1 MKVTETEFS
10 VFRAI
15 VKGIGVYELVL
26 CMSDL
31 LYVLI
36 ARADFKLGGPVGHE
50 WHYLPWAVF
59 HLCVAFILIFVTDFF
74 CRIAFARPA
83 PAETNAD
90 GA

>member
-1 MKVTETEFS
+1 
-10 VFRAI
+10 
-15 VKGIGVYELVL
+15 
-26 CMSDL
+26 
-31 LYVLI
+31 
-36 ARADFKLGGPVGHE
+36 VGHE

-59 HLCVAFILIFVTDFF
+59 HLCVAFILIFGTDFF